1 MPDPASDDGNGTA
14 VLVTHHDNSKA
25 RLVRRQLEESLAQ
38 VRRLAAHLQ
47 ETREQERR
55 LIAREIH
62 DELGHQLTALKIDV
76 VSLERELVGVSSGLA
91 ARASSMKTL
100 FDQAIGSVRRLSTA
114 LRPGLLDDF
123 GLVAAIEWQ
132 AEVFEEHT
140 GIATELTIET
150 DDAGVSPSLAT
161 AVFRILEESLTNVAR
176 HAQADRVHIRLRR
189 ASGELRLDVRD
200 NGRGLE
206 AQQLHDPVSNGITG
220 MRERVL
226 ALGGVLVVEGGSGHG
241 TTVRASIPVDAP
253 GTSVGTPSMPRR
265 HWAPAAS

>member
-1 MPDPASDDGNGTA
+1 MPDPASDDGDGVA
-14 VLVTHHDNSKA
+14 VLVAHHDTSEG

-47 ETREQERR
+47 EVREQERR

-62 DELGHQLTALKIDV
+62 DELGNQLTALKIDL

-91 ARASSMKTL
+91 ARASSMKAL
-100 FDQAIGSVRRLSTA
+100 FDQVIGSVRRLSTE

-150 DDAGVSPSLAT
+150 
-161 AVFRILEESLTNVAR
+161 
-176 HAQADRVHIRLRR
+176 
-189 ASGELRLDVRD
+189 
-200 NGRGLE
+200 
-206 AQQLHDPVSNGITG
+206 
-220 MRERVL
+220 
-226 ALGGVLVVEGGSGHG
+226 
-241 TTVRASIPVDAP
+241 
-253 GTSVGTPSMPRR
+253 
-265 HWAPAAS
+265 